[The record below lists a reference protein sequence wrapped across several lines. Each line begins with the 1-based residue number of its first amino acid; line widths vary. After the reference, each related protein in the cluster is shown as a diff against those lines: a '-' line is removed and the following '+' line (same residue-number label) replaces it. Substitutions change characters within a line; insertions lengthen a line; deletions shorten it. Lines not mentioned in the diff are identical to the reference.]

1 MMILSIIVNKL
12 FLTKL
17 IKSFNILL
25 GVIYYNLYVLLI
37 SVFTVNQR
45 YTFLIGLLDEPLFID
60 ILILLITFI

>member
-1 MMILSIIVNKL
+1 MILSIIVNKL